1 MRVVMIYELPF
12 WFKAVFLPKF
22 LRILEMLETKDNFM
36 QGGIQ
41 PRHTMSD

>member
-1 MRVVMIYELPF
+1 MIYELPY
-12 WFKAVFLPKF
+12 WLKAGFLPTF

-41 PRHTMSD
+41 PRHAMSD